1 MINRF
6 SKIRYIILI
15 FILAFLYCSCDDSSG
30 WSGEGSS
37 SRELLL
43 SFDAVSRSS
52 AVSDNTDVYV
62 FNSSN
67 LFHHKVLNVVRT
79 SESMTMNMPAGTWNL
94 VLVGCLEQDIRQQ
107 LISPNT
113 SAERLNLPMWRTTSK
128 GDGTFPDAPEI
139 RTALIDN
146 LSITANIN
154 QTATA
159 SLERNVAK
167 IRVIL
172 DDGVGFAIGSD
183 NTVSLK
189 EVPTTLSWG
198 GSLYPNKD
206 NPEVGTMSDKH
217 ITLISFTDKPG
228 HVKSQ
233 SPVEFIIPAHKSKS
247 SGDVSTHKMKLAVK
261 FKTLSSDTYFSKTI
275 EVQTIPQCNQI
286 VELHLTAKGGI
297 EIEVKVA
304 PWTTVPSTY
313 NPELFTFLQK
323 GKTETLATYTMEMK
337 QERNWWVTL
346 DDTANFEF
354 VDGTAAFG
362 QFTSSPATIQV
373 RRKAGRTT
381 TGNMSTKL
389 NLYISGFDGWV
400 QQYDVTNLKQ

>member
-30 WSGEGSS
+30 WSGESSS

-94 VLVGCLEQDIRQQ
+94 VFVGCLEQDIRQQ

-113 SAERLNLPMWRTTSK
+113 SAERPNLPMWRTTSK

-146 LSITANIN
+146 LSITANTN

-189 EVPTTLSWG
+189 EVPTALSWD

-206 NPEVGTMSDKH
+206 NPAVGSMSDKQ
-217 ITLISFTDKPG
+217 ITLVSFTDKPG
-228 HVKSQ
+228 HVKSE

-261 FKTLSSDTYFSKTI
+261 FKTLSSGTYFSKI
-275 EVQTIPQCNQI
+275 VEVQTIPQCNQI

-304 PWTTVPSTY
+304 EWEIVRSDY
-313 NPELFTFLQK
+313 NPELYTFTQ
-323 GKTETLATYTMEMK
+323 GTKTGTLATYTMNMK
-337 QERNWWVTL
+337 QERNWWVSL
-346 DDTANFEF
+346 ENDKDFEF

-373 RRKAGRTT
+373 RRKAGGTT
-381 TGNMSTKL
+381 TGNLSTKL
-389 NLYISGFDGWV
+389 MLYISGLGLCGE
-400 QQYDVTNLKQ
+400 YNLTNLALQ